1 MAVRLDFALNH
12 QRLLRQVGLLAAEVF
27 DFILVLL
34 AEVIKPQA
42 VAFRIHDLAELI
54 LQAPALRRVQQA
66 LEHGVLYPLAVVDAL
81 LRNLP
86 QAPAADC
93 EAVRQLR
100 PAGTGLR
107 VRVPAGHGAVPE
119 PAE

>member
-1 MAVRLDFALNH
+1 MYLAAFYLLGLHDELYFNHTFRVNCALNH
-12 QRLLRQVGLLAAEVF
+12 QRLLRQVGLLATEVF

-66 LEHGVLYPLAVVDAL
+66 LEHSKTEFCTRCP
-81 LRNLP
+81 
-86 QAPAADC
+86 
-93 EAVRQLR
+93 
-100 PAGTGLR
+100 
-107 VRVPAGHGAVPE
+107 
-119 PAE
+119 